1 MQATSRPEALAI
13 PEGQATDIELTF
25 VAASNI
31 GGDGTGKPDAV
42 TVTVAILEGPGSI
55 NGDQGKESEPMTPGE
70 HWEWTPMSVKLYG
83 ITGETRVVI
92 RSTQQ
97 GLSGYY
103 RWYLDNVKMTKI
115 AAE

>member
-1 MQATSRPEALAI
+1 MYGRFTPARIISKWVQATKQTGIILPALAI

-55 NGDQGKESEPMTPGE
+55 NGDQGKESEPDDARRALGMDTYE
-70 HWEWTPMSVKLYG
+70 REALRDYG
-83 ITGETRVVI
+83 
-92 RSTQQ
+92 
-97 GLSGYY
+97 
-103 RWYLDNVKMTKI
+103 
-115 AAE
+115 

>member
-1 MQATSRPEALAI
+1 MNFKHMLFR
-13 PEGQATDIELTF
+13 
-25 VAASNI
+25 AASALLLVS
-31 GGDGTGKPDAV
+31 GLGFAGCDDADPDAV

>member
-1 MQATSRPEALAI
+1 MSFPL
-13 PEGQATDIELTF
+13 
-25 VAASNI
+25 
-31 GGDGTGKPDAV
+31 
-42 TVTVAILEGPGSI
+42 
-55 NGDQGKESEPMTPGE
+55 QGKESEPMTPGE

>member
-1 MQATSRPEALAI
+1 MDTYEREALR
-13 PEGQATDIELTF
+13 D
-25 VAASNI
+25 
-31 GGDGTGKPDAV
+31 
-42 TVTVAILEGPGSI
+42 
-55 NGDQGKESEPMTPGE
+55 
-70 HWEWTPMSVKLYG
+70 Y
-83 ITGETRVVI
+83 GETQVVI